1 MNSLKIKKRVLI
13 FIGSLRSGGKERRLV
28 ELLTFFKSRKDYEF
42 LVVLTKNEIHYKKFY
57 ELSIPYI
64 VINKMPQ
71 KTDWK
76 IFYHIYKICK
86 EFRPHIIH
94 SWGRMQTFYS
104 LPSVLFQQVELINSQ
119 ITAAPPK
126 ISKWSLNNMID
137 RLNFRFSKIIL
148 SNSRAGIVSYNP
160 PKNKNRVIYNGL
172 NLNRFENLIT
182 SYVMKQ
188 KYKIQTPYV
197 ILMAASFTDNKDYYK
212 FYRVAQLITKQRN
225 DVTFIGVGGYDKD
238 DSIFKEMVGYSTGN
252 PQILFPGRI
261 SDVESLINACDVG
274 VLFSN
279 TKVHGEGI
287 SNSLMEFMALS
298 KPVIAN
304 DAGGT
309 KEILKHNENGFLIT
323 DQTDEEIASLIEYLI
338 DSPEKRLRFGEA
350 GKRIIDKHFSLE
362 TMGNEFD
369 KVYKEVAAVL

>member
-13 FIGSLRSGGKERRLV
+13 FIGSLRSGGKERRLI
-28 ELLTFFKSRKDYEF
+28 ELLTFFNNKKDYEF

-57 ELSIPYI
+57 DLSIPFI
-64 VINKMPQ
+64 VIDKLP
-71 KTDWK
+71 KRTDWK
-76 IFYHIYKICK
+76 IFYHIYKICS

-104 LPSVLFQQVELINSQ
+104 LPSVFFQDIKLINSQ

-126 ISKWSLNNMID
+126 MSRWSLNSIID
-137 RLNFRFSKIIL
+137 RLNFKFSKIIL
-148 SNSRAGIVSYNP
+148 SNSRAGINSYNP

-172 NLNRFENLIT
+172 NLGRFENLT
-182 SYVMKQ
+182 SPHVIRQ
-188 KYKIQTPYV
+188 KYSINTPFA
-197 ILMAASFTDNKDYYK
+197 ILMAASFTNNKDYYR
-212 FYRVAQLITKQRN
+212 FYRVAKIVTQQRN
-225 DVTFIGVGGYDKD
+225 DVTFIGVGGFDKD
-238 DSIFKEMVGYSTGN
+238 ERIYKDMVDFSSKN

-279 TKVHGEGI
+279 TKIHGEGI
-287 SNSLMEFMALS
+287 SNSVMEYMALS

-309 KEILKHNENGFLIT
+309 KEILYHNANGYLIT
-323 DQTDEEIASLIEYLI
+323 NQTDEEIAALIEFLV
-338 DSPEKRLRFGEA
+338 DSPEKRLQFGRA
-350 GKRIIDKHFSLE
+350 GKRIIEEHFSLE
-362 TMGNEFD
+362 TMGKEFE
-369 KVYKEVAAVL
+369 KVYKESVELL